1 MLFGGGI
8 EFDLPGD
15 GDDSPEDIYINDL
28 WDANKKEILLHRL
41 GLLAGGAGTGYVK
54 IIPNGVVG
62 KMGIP
67 RARLV
72 LVDPK
77 WVEMMTNP
85 EDFEEVI
92 RYTIRFDTVGPDGKD
107 VARKQIHSIV
117 DPPVSEDGV
126 FDDSGTTW
134 LIEDYMASSA
144 TGGRWELMQS
154 EVWPYSF
161 PQILHFQN
169 LPSAD
174 DIYGTPDLPDDL
186 IRLQN
191 KINFNVS
198 NENKILRLFAHPER
212 IGYGIGTDSKTE
224 DLGPGK
230 ILTLSSADGFIK
242 NIEMQSDMSASSEF
256 IKMLRQTFFD
266 VARTVDID
274 SISDKLGALT
284 NFGLRVLFMDALN
297 KIHTKQR
304 LYGDALLELNKRLL
318 IIADMNPD
326 PGEIIWPD
334 PLPKDGVSLSA
345 ELKSDI
351 EIGILSRQSAANKK
365 QYDYQLEQER
375 IADEEVQNG
384 DITQA
389 LLQGFDRGN

>member
-1 MLFGGGI
+1 
-8 EFDLPGD
+8 
-15 GDDSPEDIYINDL
+15 
-28 WDANKKEILLHRL
+28 
-41 GLLAGGAGTGYVK
+41 
-54 IIPNGVVG
+54 
-62 KMGIP
+62 
-67 RARLV
+67 
-72 LVDPK
+72 
-77 WVEMMTNP
+77 
-85 EDFEEVI
+85 
-92 RYTIRFDTVGPDGKD
+92 
-107 VARKQIHSIV
+107 
-117 DPPVSEDGV
+117 
-126 FDDSGTTW
+126 
-134 LIEDYMASSA
+134 
-144 TGGRWELMQS
+144 
-154 EVWPYSF
+154 
-161 PQILHFQN
+161 
-169 LPSAD
+169 
-174 DIYGTPDLPDDL
+174 
-186 IRLQN
+186 
-191 KINFNVS
+191 
-198 NENKILRLFAHPER
+198 
-212 IGYGIGTDSKTE
+212 
-224 DLGPGK
+224 
-230 ILTLSSADGFIK
+230 
-242 NIEMQSDMSASSEF
+242 MQSDMSASSEF